1 MPPNQQQ
8 TQSSSQEIHPLK
20 EGFYHI
26 KIKENKRNE
35 QQKVLS
41 IKQINKE
48 KHFLCETQYQKND
61 NSQIFYLKL
70 NEDGFYT
77 IFSYTLCKCLG
88 VHYWLNE
95 TTHKQI
101 VIDTISFDD
110 NHKWK
115 ITQIVKEND
124 KENKEKLYQI
134 DLKSNFF
141 GIGNNENDYKRNE
154 E

>member
-26 KIKENKRNE
+26 KIKKNKTNE

-48 KHFLCETQYQKND
+48 KHFLCETQFQKND

-77 IFSYTLCKCLG
+77 IEDITKKDIVLTVKDKSEN
-88 VHYWLNE
+88 NE
-95 TTHKQI
+95 TTI
-101 VIDTISFDD
+101 M
-110 NHKWK
+110 
-115 ITQIVKEND
+115 
-124 KENKEKLYQI
+124 
-134 DLKSNFF
+134 
-141 GIGNNENDYKRNE
+141 
-154 E
+154 